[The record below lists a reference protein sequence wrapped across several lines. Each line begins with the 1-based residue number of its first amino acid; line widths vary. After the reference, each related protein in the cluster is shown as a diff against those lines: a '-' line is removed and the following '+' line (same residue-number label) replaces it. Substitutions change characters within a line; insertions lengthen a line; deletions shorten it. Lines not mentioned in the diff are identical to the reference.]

1 MDGSTR
7 GERPESPDPGL
18 ASHRGGHPCSACPA
32 RCRGPAR
39 LDIAAHDSALRRLSP
54 PFLRAEAAARDVE
67 PPARLGRKWQ
77 SCREASARAAAGPSW
92 VTRRDAVT
100 PALGLGCSC
109 CPSGNEARGHSADL
123 RRGREGLDGRGCVP
137 GWAEDR
143 AGSVSAQKC
152 TPSYRP
158 PGGEQDGAAGGG
170 AMGPAATA
178 SDAAGPRGDRP
189 SWVQKPRLLLRR
201 GTLSVRTERG
211 LGQLGRLVTPPRPRA
226 VGCCVTL
233 LERPPGSELRGDQAA
248 EVGGP
253 TQEAAA

>member
-1 MDGSTR
+1 MLGLQLAPR
-7 GERPESPDPGL
+7 GQ
-18 ASHRGGHPCSACPA
+18 
-32 RCRGPAR
+32 RC
-39 LDIAAHDSALRRLSP
+39 LSWALSR
-54 PFLRAEAAARDVE
+54 
-67 PPARLGRKWQ
+67 
-77 SCREASARAAAGPSW
+77 

-123 RRGREGLDGRGCVP
+123 RRGREGLDGRGRVP

-143 AGSVSAQKC
+143 AGSVSARKC

-189 SWVQKPRLLLRR
+189 SWVQKLRLLLRR
-201 GTLSVRTERG
+201 GTLGVRTERG

-226 VGCCVTL
+226 AGCCVTL